1 MTISKFFGIGG
12 KIANRI
18 QAENDLRIV
27 SNDEFV
33 DIFVATAEY
42 LDKLTERSYISY
54 IEEAIEMLKDGKSKD
69 SVLEYY
75 DNLLREYSQEH

>member
-1 MTISKFFGIGG
+1 MTITEFFGIGG
-12 KIANRI
+12 RIANRI

-42 LDKLTERSYISY
+42 LSQLTDKSYISY
-54 IEEAIEMLKDGKSKD
+54 IEDAIEMLKAGKSKE

-75 DNLLREYSQEH
+75 DNMLRECSKEY

>member
-1 MTISKFFGIGG
+1 MTITEFFGIGG
-12 KIANRI
+12 RMANRI

-42 LDKLTERSYISY
+42 LEKLTGKSYISY
-54 IEEAIEMLKDGKSKD
+54 IEDAIEMRKEGKSQE

-75 DNLLREYSQEH
+75 DNLLRECSQEC